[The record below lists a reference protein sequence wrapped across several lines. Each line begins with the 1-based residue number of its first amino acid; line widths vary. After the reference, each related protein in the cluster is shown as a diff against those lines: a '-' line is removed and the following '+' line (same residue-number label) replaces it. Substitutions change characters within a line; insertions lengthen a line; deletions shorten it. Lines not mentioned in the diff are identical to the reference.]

1 MSNSNPELINEKI
14 KLTKSDINKSLIRWL
29 FFSHSCYNYE
39 RLQGMGVA
47 HAMAPVI
54 EKLYKTKEDRKNA
67 LDRSMSFFNCEP
79 TFASM
84 IHGFT
89 IAVEEKKANGE
100 DIPDETINAF
110 KTSLMGPLSGMGD
123 SLLQGLLAVVLLSIG
138 IDLAM
143 EGNILGPIVFL
154 LGTAVPVWI
163 FTYIFFHK
171 GYSLGTTAI
180 ESMLSNRKIE
190 KITNAAGI
198 AGLAVIGAMAAT
210 RVNLMTKIT
219 FNFGESSVVVQDVLD
234 KFVPN
239 LLPLGTVM
247 LCWYLLN
254 KKWSPVKIIMG
265 LFVGGALGSFIGIF

>member
-1 MSNSNPELINEKI
+1 MTIVNQEIVQEKVQ
-14 KLTKSDINKSLIRWL
+14 LTKSDINKSFFRWL

-47 HAMAPVI
+47 HAMAPII
-54 EKLYKTKEDRKNA
+54 EKLYKSKEDRKSA

-79 TFASM
+79 TFAAM

-143 EGNILGPIVFL
+143 EGNIMGPIIFL
-154 LGTAVPVWI
+154 VGTAVPVWVL
-163 FTYIFFHK
+163 TYIFYHK

-210 RVNLMTKIT
+210 RVNLSTKIV
-219 FNFGESSVVVQDVLD
+219 FNFGESTVVMQEVLN
-234 KFVPN
+234 KFIPN

-247 LCWYLLN
+247 LCWFLLN
-254 KKWSPVKIIMG
+254 KKWSPVKIIIG
-265 LFVGGALGSFIGIF
+265 LFVGGAIGSILGIF